1 MAYKNVDAGVLGYLG
16 RALSM
21 EMSAV
26 QQYLTLSRLL
36 RLRGFEEI
44 AAHFQQEANEELA
57 HSDRIIGRMLVLG
70 VAPNMTQLRPAR
82 LGESLPEL
90 MASAEELE
98 KDIVS
103 LYQQAVAHCRSINDF
118 DNHLF
123 FNELLQEEQ
132 EHVGKLSNWQNRF
145 FERKPDNHSD

>member
-1 MAYKNVDAGVLGYLG
+1 MAYKNVDAEVLGYLG

-36 RLRGFEEI
+36 RLRGFDDI
-44 AAHFQQEANEELA
+44 ASHFHQEANDELA
-57 HSDRIIGRMLVLG
+57 HADRIIGRMLVLG
-70 VAPNMTQLRPAR
+70 VAPNMTQLRPAQ

-98 KDIVS
+98 NHIVS
-103 LYQQAVAHCRSINDF
+103 LYQKAVAHCHSINDF

-123 FNELLQEEQ
+123 FDALLKEEQ
-132 EHVGKLSNWQNRF
+132 QHASSIANWQQKFLNGH
-145 FERKPDNHSD
+145 N